1 MEKQSIA
8 LVLSSGG
15 ARGIAHIG
23 VIEELE
29 EQGFKITS
37 VAGSSMG
44 SVIAGVYAMGSMQI
58 YKDWLLT
65 LKRTDVLNLTDFTFS
80 KSGLIKGEKVFKT
93 MQKFIPDKNIEDLKI
108 PFTAVATDILNERE
122 VVFSE
127 GSIYDAMRAS
137 TAIPTV
143 FKPVKSNNTILV
155 DGGVLNPLPL
165 NQIKRNPGDLLVAV
179 DVYADIPI
187 EHMKNKTDI
196 VKNKFLNKH
205 LNISTLLKLID
216 SHKKDQ
222 RKIGYLK
229 LIDYAT
235 RTMVFKLSEMALE
248 LYKPDI
254 IINISRHSGKTFD
267 FYKSEELI
275 EIGRK
280 AARKSIENFK
290 SNL

>member
-1 MEKQSIA
+1 MEKQNIA

-15 ARGIAHIG
+15 ARGVAHIG

-29 EQGFKITS
+29 AQGFKITS

-44 SVIAGVYAMGSMQI
+44 SVIAGVYAMESMHV
-58 YKDWLLT
+58 YKNWLLT
-65 LKRTDVLNLTDFTFS
+65 LKRTDVLNLMDFTFS
-80 KSGLIKGEKVFKT
+80 KSGLIKGEKVFKA
-93 MQKFIPDKNIEDLKI
+93 MQEFIPDKNIEDLKI
-108 PFTAVATDILNERE
+108 SFTAVATDILNEKE

-165 NQIKRNPGDLLVAV
+165 NRIKRNSGDLLVAV
-179 DVYADIPI
+179 NVYADIPF
-187 EHMKNKTDI
+187 ERMKTKTNI
-196 VKNKFLNKH
+196 VKNKFLDKH
-205 LNISTLLKLID
+205 LNISARLKLID

-235 RTMVFKLSEMALE
+235 RTMVFKLSEMAIK
-248 LYKPDI
+248 LYQPDI
-254 IINISRHSGKTFD
+254 IINISRHSGNTFD
-267 FYKSEELI
+267 FYKAEELI

-280 AARKSIENFK
+280 AARKSIKDYIKNA
-290 SNL
+290 